1 MWELDLCKD
10 AGMTFMQTLRR
21 LLHRPSTAIADHGAL
36 QNFLDTRS
44 TFIAQSA
51 LYGYLRTRA
60 GMRHPQLFTDDVFVR
75 SINIA
80 KWRLWLACLGDVSVF
95 AGGMLARSAGGSAE
109 VAARTIGGVVER
121 ILGEKGLPA
130 DAGSEY
136 SYDVQRLR
144 SRIASCDWTTVGDD
158 DSAFSDSPDA
168 LLRYAPIIDE
178 LKELDAPIV
187 RNSVRFRWQDV
198 RRDLRRNLDAPAVIA
213 STIL

>member
-10 AGMTFMQTLRR
+10 ADMTIVQMLRR
-21 LLHRPSTAIADHGAL
+21 LLQRPSTAIADPGAL
-36 QNFLDTRS
+36 QSFLDTRS
-44 TFIAQSA
+44 NFIAQSA

-95 AGGMLARSAGGSAE
+95 AGGLLTRSANGNAE
-109 VAARTIGGVVER
+109 IAARIISGVVEG
-121 ILGEKGLPA
+121 ILEVKGLPT

-136 SYDVQRLR
+136 FADAQRLR

-198 RRDLRRNLDAPAVIA
+198 RRELRRDLDAPAVIA
-213 STIL
+213 SPVP